1 MTYSQAISAHVDKIV
16 LSFIDKIVS
25 SNPTVSKD
33 ALVLLW
39 NNNSTGTVV
48 AVKGGGGDEASPS
61 SELTKLSKTE
71 LVELCKAKNLK
82 HTGTKPELVQRLV
95 NFEKEKTH
103 QPQIT
108 PKLVHK
114 AVPPI
119 ALHRNKFGNFEH
131 PDTNFVFN
139 EKTEKVYGRQNADGT
154 VSPLTV
160 DDINLCNK
168 FKFSYDVPLN
178 LQDNTNTT
186 TDKALLE
193 LEEEEEEEELEVEVE
208 EEEEEEEE
216 EEVEVEL
223 EIDEDD

>member
-1 MTYSQAISAHVDKIV
+1 MTYSQAISAHVDKTV
-16 LSFIDKIVS
+16 LSFIDKIVF

-39 NNNSTGTVV
+39 NNNTAGTVT
-48 AVKGGGGDEASPS
+48 AVGDEAPPN
-61 SELTKLSKTE
+61 ELTKLSKTE
-71 LVELCKAKNLK
+71 LVELCKTKNLK
-82 HTGTKPELVQRLV
+82 HTGTKPELIQRLV

-131 PDTNFVFN
+131 TDTNFVFN

-154 VSPLTV
+154 VSPLAV

-168 FKFSYDVPLN
+168 FKFSYDIPLN

-208 EEEEEEEE
+208 EEDEEEEE

>member
-1 MTYSQAISAHVDKIV
+1 MSYSQAITAHVDKTV

-39 NNNSTGTVV
+39 NNNTVT
-48 AVKGGGGDEASPS
+48 AVKGGDDAPP

-71 LVELCKAKNLK
+71 LVELCKTKNLK
-82 HTGTKPELVQRLV
+82 HTGTKQELVQRLV
-95 NFEKEKTH
+95 NFEKEKTQ

-139 EKTEKVYGRQNADGT
+139 EKTEKVYGRQNADGI

-168 FKFSYDVPLN
+168 FKFTYDIPLN
-178 LQDNTNTT
+178 LKDNTNAT

-193 LEEEEEEEELEVEVE
+193 LEEEEEEELEVEVE
-208 EEEEEEEE
+208 EEEEEQD
-216 EEVEVEL
+216 EVELEL

>member
-1 MTYSQAISAHVDKIV
+1 MTYSQAISAHVDKTV

-39 NNNSTGTVV
+39 NNNTAGTVT
-48 AVKGGGGDEASPS
+48 AVGDEAHPN
-61 SELTKLSKTE
+61 ELTKLSKTE
-71 LVELCKAKNLK
+71 LVELCKTKNLK
-82 HTGTKPELVQRLV
+82 HTGTKPELIQRLV

-131 PDTNFVFN
+131 TDTNFVFN

-168 FKFSYDVPLN
+168 FKFSYDIPLN